1 LTQEREPLAVSTAFT
16 HGRQAAEAAGPFEV
30 RPVTGLKPGANERTD
45 WRKNGSLNFI
55 CLIFAFVVLLAA
67 RVFAADSAYEILNIL
82 TANSPSASRSAEW
95 KPGEGIA
102 LEVSGMD
109 WTADGK
115 LAVAIRKGEVWLLDG
130 VLGNDPAEVT
140 YKLFASGLHEPLGLL
155 REGDSLLVAQRTEV
169 TRLRDT
175 DGDGMA
181 DEYLTAGRGWNVS
194 GAYHGYTYG
203 PKRDGRGNLW
213 VALNLDMGDK
223 ERDLSN
229 NRIGWRGW
237 GGILT
242 AQGDFQPMAAGMRSP
257 CGLAANLAGDMF
269 CVDQQGTWIMT
280 TPIYH
285 LRRGVFFLNQ
295 EGIGSQNLP
304 GSPLKLPASLPNKV
318 PYPDAVRAVPQMRPP
333 AVWLPY
339 TKMGR
344 SGTDLAVCD
353 AGGKFGPFDGQ
364 MFVAEFTDAKISRVF
379 LEQVGGEYQGAAF
392 PFLGGFAAGLVRL
405 QFAPDGSLMV
415 GMTSR
420 GWTSLGTKSY
430 GLQRVKWNG
439 TTPFAIHEMRARPDG
454 FELTFTAPVDA
465 RTAGN
470 AASYSMSS
478 YTYLYS
484 SAYGSDEIE
493 TKPVKIVSARVGKDG
508 RSVRLKAG
516 GLRELYVHELHADG
530 VRSASGA
537 KLDHAQAY
545 YTLNRI
551 PAN

>member
-1 LTQEREPLAVSTAFT
+1 MGCTF
-16 HGRQAAEAAGPFEV
+16 F
-30 RPVTGLKPGANERTD
+30 
-45 WRKNGSLNFI
+45 
-55 CLIFAFVVLLAA
+55 FAFSAI
-67 RVFAADSAYEILNIL
+67 AADSAYEILNLL
-82 TANSPSASRSAEW
+82 TANSPSASRSADW

-109 WTADGK
+109 FTADGK
-115 LAVAIRKGEVWLLDG
+115 LAVAVRKGEVWLIDG
-130 VLGNDPAEVT
+130 MLGGSPDKVT
-140 YKLFASGLHEPLGLL
+140 YKLFASGLHEPLGVL
-155 REGDSLLVAQRTEV
+155 RDGDSLLVSQRTEV

-175 DGDGMA
+175 DGDGVA
-181 DEYLTAGRGWNVS
+181 DEYLTTARGWNVS

-203 PKRDGRGNLW
+203 PKRDGQGNLW
-213 VALNLDMGDK
+213 VALNLDMGDHA
-223 ERDLSN
+223 N
-229 NRIGWRGW
+229 NKTGWRGW
-237 GGILT
+237 GGIVT
-242 AQGDFQPMAAGMRSP
+242 KSGDFQPMAAGMRSP
-257 CGLAANLAGDMF
+257 CGLGANLAGDMF
-269 CVDQQGTWIMT
+269 CVDQQGTWIMA

-295 EGIGSQNLP
+295 EGIGSQDLP
-304 GSPLKLPASLPNKV
+304 GSPLKLPAKLPNKV
-318 PYPDAVRAVPQMRPP
+318 PYPEAVRAVPPMRPP

-344 SGTDLAVCD
+344 SGTDLAVCN

-364 MFVAEFTDAKISRVF
+364 MFVAEFTDAKVSRVF
-379 LEQVGGEYQGAAF
+379 MEKVDGEYQGAAF
-392 PFLGGFAAGLVRL
+392 PFLAGFASGLVRL

-454 FELTFTAPVDA
+454 FELTFTQPVDA
-465 RTAGN
+465 KAAGN
-470 AASYSMSS
+470 PESYSMSS

-493 TKPVKIVSARVGKDG
+493 TKPVKIVSATMAKDG
-508 RSVRLKAG
+508 RSVRLKAE
-516 GLRELYVHELHADG
+516 GLRELFVHELHADG

-537 KLDHAQAY
+537 KLDHALAC

-551 PAN
+551 PKK